1 MGRPVA
7 LAVFAHPDDA
17 ELACFGTF
25 AALHQQ
31 GYALCVL
38 SLTDGRNSIAE
49 QSHLRPKEAKMAAE
63 VVGSELIVEGFEDG
77 FLAPNREIF
86 GRIEAHIRRIQPSIV
101 LTHYPGDREHQDHQV
116 VGKITTAVANRSS
129 DIGLV
134 LQGEPPYHADS
145 FTPQLYT
152 DITDFMDLKMQAL
165 ACYKSE
171 ADKRFMSRD
180 LVTTRGK
187 WWAHQAGVHGDGE
200 NPRFYEAF
208 VVAKA
213 LLTFPFLQGPGRG
226 EYGPAAGLS

>member
-17 ELACFGTF
+17 ELACFGTL
-25 AALHQQ
+25 AALREQ

-38 SLTDGRNSIAE
+38 SLTDGRNSNSG
-49 QSHLRPKEAKMAAE
+49 QSHLRPKEARMAAE
-63 VVGSELIVEGFEDG
+63 VVGSELIVESFEDG
-77 FLAPNREIF
+77 YLAPQREVF
-86 GRIEAHIRRIQPSIV
+86 SRIESHVRRIQPSIV

-116 VGKITTAVANRSS
+116 VGKVTTAVANRSS

-134 LQGEPPYHADS
+134 LQGEPPCLADS
-145 FTPQLYT
+145 FTPQLYS
-152 DITDFMDLKMQAL
+152 DITDFMELKLEAL

-171 ADKRFMSRD
+171 AGKPFMSRE

-187 WWAHQAGVHGDGE
+187 WWALQAGAYGDGE
-200 NPRFYEAF
+200 NPRFYEAY

-213 LLTFPFLQGPGRG
+213 VLPLPEFRR
-226 EYGPAAGLS
+226 